1 MKIRKIFKDHP
12 EITYDILKRIPKEIA
27 NPVMILKSA
36 TVAGRQVI
44 ILNIKGT
51 NGLNVIAPVQ
61 LDVKKSYKS
70 KYFKFHLY

>member
-1 MKIRKIFKDHP
+1 MKIRKIFKDYP
-12 EITYDILKRIPKEIA
+12 EITYDILKSDILKRIPKEIT

-36 TVAGRQVI
+36 TVTGRQVI

-61 LDVKKSYKS
+61 LDVKKVI
-70 KYFKFHLY
+70 